1 MMKSFGIHLIIE
13 FVILFRRYSHRFR
26 TFPTKLPINVE
37 SYCIVI
43 RLWILVD
50 LIVFGIDRHDLVTPR
65 LHR

>member
-1 MMKSFGIHLIIE
+1 MMKSFGTHLIID
-13 FVILFRRYSHRFR
+13 FVILCKRYNHGFR

-43 RLWILVD
+43 RLWIRVD
-50 LIVFGIDRHDLVTPR
+50 LIVLGIDRHDLVTPR